1 MNGVDVEAKIVEV
14 WSLERPHLKLGLAI
28 TMVGHGI

>member
-1 MNGVDVEAKIVEV
+1 MNGEDNEAKIMEI
-14 WSLERPHLKLGLAI
+14 WNSERPHLILGLAI